1 MRLSGTGSVLPIAA
15 CVLAT
20 VASDPV
26 GAQHRSSTRAAGN
39 YSLKGIVTD
48 SAGEPIRGAEVLLS
62 VGGDVAQVVRSRAD
76 GRFEFGGLTA
86 DPVSVRVRRLG
97 YRTPR
102 SPVRLRPDTARS
114 LNFVLQ
120 VMPADIDGVVVDGS
134 TDDSKGRLDEFY
146 EHKRQS
152 RLGYFFERAEIERRR
167 PVHVSELLRSLG
179 AVHVAPAGTIG
190 NTVRVRGCRPM
201 VWLNG
206 LRMPDAEVD
215 EVAQPSDVDAVE
227 VYVSMTG
234 MPARLVD
241 LVGKCGAVVI
251 WTR

>member
-1 MRLSGTGSVLPIAA
+1 MTLPGTGSVLVVAA
-15 CVLAT
+15 CVLTT
-20 VASDPV
+20 VASNPV
-26 GAQHRSSTRAAGN
+26 VAQRRSPARAVGN
-39 YSLKGIVTD
+39 YAVKGIVTD
-48 SAGEPIRGAEVLLS
+48 TAGEPIRGAEVLLS
-62 VGGDVAQVVRSRAD
+62 VAGEVAQIVRSRAD

-102 SPVRLRPDTARS
+102 APVRLRPDTAPS
-114 LNFVLQ
+114 LTFILHM
-120 VMPADIDGVVVDGS
+120 MPADIDGVVVDGS
-134 TDDSKGRLDEFY
+134 TDDSNGRLNEFY
-146 EHKRQS
+146 EHKRQG
-152 RLGYFFERAEIERRR
+152 RFGYFLERTEIERRS
-167 PVHVSELLRSLG
+167 PVHISELLRSLRGVHLAPTG
-179 AVHVAPAGTIG
+179 AVG
-190 NTVRVRGCRPM
+190 NTVRMRGCRPM

-206 LRMPDAEVD
+206 LRVPDAEVD
-215 EVAQPSDVDAVE
+215 EVAQPGDVEALE